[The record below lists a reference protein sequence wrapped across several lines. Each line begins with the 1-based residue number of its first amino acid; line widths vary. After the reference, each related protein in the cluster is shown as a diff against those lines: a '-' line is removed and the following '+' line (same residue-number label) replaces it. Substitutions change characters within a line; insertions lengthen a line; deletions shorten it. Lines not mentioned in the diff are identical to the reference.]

1 MSEYER
7 NKGLRVER
15 EIVNLLKEAGIFA
28 ERVPLSGASRYR
40 GEGHD
45 LNVYAFGRDQEPLVF
60 EVKARKEGA
69 GFTLLKKW
77 LGGFDGLVTR
87 EDRAEPLVTLPWHV
101 LIDLWTRKSTG
112 DEDRSTSTRP
122 SPKNGQARPTFAR
135 PDTAEGEN
143 ANVTDESADIE
154 RYRSLR

>member
-15 EIVNLLKEAGIFA
+15 EIVNLLKEAGVFA

-60 EVKARKEGA
+60 EVKARKKGA
-69 GFTLLKKW
+69 GFALLKRW
-77 LGGFDGLVTR
+77 LGGYDGLVTR

-101 LIDLWTRKSTG
+101 LIDLLTRISTAA
-112 DEDRSTSTRP
+112 EDHSTNTRP
-122 SPKNGQARPTFAR
+122 SPKNGPAKPTSVRPGIVER
-135 PDTAEGEN
+135 GDD
-143 ANVTDESADIE
+143 NVVDESPD
-154 RYRSLR
+154 L